1 MTKRLGG
8 EHHTAHF
15 EPVTQPVRMRFKN
28 GEYRFISGYELGG
41 TQATDSDFKAADRN
55 IY

>member
-8 EHHTAHF
+8 EHHTAYF

-28 GEYRFISGYELGG
+28 GSVSSLRELSVYGKFLFG
-41 TQATDSDFKAADRN
+41 ML
-55 IY
+55 